1 VHTSDVA
8 AVLGDVAG
16 VDYVQ
21 ELALFV
27 NGVLQGDEVR
37 IPVGKV
43 VVAGQFKV
51 SLVLPVG
58 G

>member
-1 VHTSDVA
+1 
-8 AVLGDVAG
+8 
-16 VDYVQ
+16 VQ